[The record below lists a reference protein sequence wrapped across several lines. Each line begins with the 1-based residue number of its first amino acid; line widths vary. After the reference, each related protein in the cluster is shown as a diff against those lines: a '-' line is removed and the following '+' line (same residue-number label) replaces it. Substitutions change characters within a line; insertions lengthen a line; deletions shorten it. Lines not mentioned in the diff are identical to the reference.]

1 MKTRLLLFLI
11 ILTGTTI
18 HAQTIFAKIGPSFSK
33 LTWANSMLKEDG
45 FKKGLVG
52 FDALLGVN
60 YLNFIYFHLSSGLG
74 FIQKGGKEEGVVTDI
89 VGRPV
94 GNIEQVEKLN
104 YLTVNTTFNFKVPV
118 AKFLEPYLSAGPRLD
133 YLISYNENVP
143 FLKLFEDTGEL
154 NKVSYGFLLGCGIN
168 SKIRKFRMGIAF
180 DYYININKISNFTSE
195 YGYTNK
201 IYDNTYTLDVLI
213 GYAF

>member
-1 MKTRLLLFLI
+1 MKTRLLLLLL

-18 HAQTIFAKIGPSFSK
+18 NAQTIFVKIGPSFSK
-33 LTWANSMLKEDG
+33 LTWSNSLLKVDG
-45 FKKGLVG
+45 FKKGLVS
-52 FDALLGVN
+52 FDAMAGVN
-60 YLNFIYFHLSSGLG
+60 YLNFKYFNLSSGLG
-74 FIQKGGKEEGVVTDI
+74 FIQKGGKEDGVVTDI

-133 YLISYNENVP
+133 YLISYNENVY
-143 FLKLFEDTGEL
+143 FLKAFDDSGQL
-154 NKVSYGFLLGCGIN
+154 NKFSYGFIMGCGIN
-168 SKIRKFRMGIAF
+168 SKIKKFRLGAAF
-180 DYYININKISNFTSE
+180 DYYLNLNKISDFISE

-201 IYDNTYTLDVLI
+201 I
-213 GYAF
+213 